1 MNDLM
6 ASIGLA
12 QLKKINWLN
21 SSRTK
26 LIRLY
31 IKEFKNLKN
40 IKITLPYYL
49 NKSSYWMFT
58 ILAPDPSLR
67 DIIRGHL
74 RDSGVETRPMFYPVH
89 TMPMYSDNFQKYPV
103 AENLAWRG
111 INLPS
116 FPDLKESE
124 IVFICDIVNSAV

>member
-1 MNDLM
+1 
-6 ASIGLA
+6 
-12 QLKKINWLN
+12 
-21 SSRTK
+21 
-26 LIRLY
+26 
-31 IKEFKNLKN
+31 
-40 IKITLPYYL
+40 
-49 NKSSYWMFT
+49 
-58 ILAPDPSLR
+58 
-67 DIIRGHL
+67 
-74 RDSGVETRPMFYPVH
+74 MFYPVH